1 MIWCGQKCDFI
12 TQADCTMHVNV
23 TWETSSNVV
32 GIIGRNISEYI
43 RNETENASFPTL
55 DTFNDLVFRNNL
67 LFSFTYVLLL
77 MIIGISGN
85 LLVCYIYIFYQKKCQ
100 STTRSFQGRNKSSKL
115 KTTDI
120 FIISLA
126 CFDLI
131 SCLLAMPMELFLLRN
146 FLTFDYPWLCKIS
159 RLFLW
164 FCTISTS
171 FVLLAI
177 AVSRF
182 VGIRLRSLN
191 IKITTFHAK
200 IIVAV
205 SVLLAV
211 ALSSPV
217 LVLYGTYTFHLTAG
231 VTASTCLI
239 VNEYAETNYPFI
251 TIVCLSVI
259 HLLFDILFITFYGL
273 ISGKVVSNKR
283 TFSTIIR
290 NNSSNR
296 SQEQPIESK
305 TIVLANEGNHDENV
319 SLTKTASDKT
329 KYDEVFLDHIGE
341 DCNDNGQ
348 QNKRMIKPV
357 KIGGRKKSSSTSTAY
372 SRRSCKSLR
381 LGSSFHEAN
390 VHGRTYKASR
400 TTFMLFIV
408 TLAFMVTFA
417 PYCIVA
423 LLRNLEGVGYY
434 SKLTDIQKTVYQL
447 FLRSYFLSSA
457 INPIIYSFL
466 NQSFKSRSKTILKN
480 IFNKML
486 CIHQ

>member
-1 MIWCGQKCDFI
+1 
-12 TQADCTMHVNV
+12 MHLNV
-23 TWETSSNVV
+23 TWETSTNIV
-32 GIIGRNISEYI
+32 GILGRNISEYI
-43 RNETENASFPTL
+43 RNATENASFLTL
-55 DTFNDLVFRNNL
+55 DVYNDLVFQNNL
-67 LFSFTYVLLL
+67 LLSFIYILLL

-85 LLVCYIYIFYQKKCQ
+85 LLVCYIYIFYQKKSQ

-131 SCLLAMPMELFLLRN
+131 SCLIAMPMELTLLRN
-146 FLTFDYPWLCKIS
+146 FLTFDHPLLCKLS
-159 RLFLW
+159 RAVSM

-182 VGIRLRSLN
+182 VGIRLRSIN

-200 IIVAV
+200 IIVIV
-205 SVLLAV
+205 SVLFAV

-217 LVLYGTYTFHLTAG
+217 LVLYGTYTFPLTVG
-231 VTASTCLI
+231 VSASTCLI
-239 VNEYAETNYPFI
+239 TNEYAETDYPFI
-251 TIVCLSVI
+251 TIVCLSAF
-259 HLLFDILFITFYGL
+259 HLFFDILFITFYGL
-273 ISGKVVSNKR
+273 ISGKVVRNKR

-296 SQEQPIESK
+296 SQGQSIESK
-305 TIVLANEGNHDENV
+305 TNSLVLSNEGNQNENV
-319 SLTKTASDKT
+319 SLTNTASDKT
-329 KYDEVFLDHIGE
+329 KCDDVFLNHIGE
-341 DCNDNGQ
+341 DSNENGQ
-348 QNKRMIKPV
+348 QCPALNKRMIKPI
-357 KIGGRKKSSSTSTAY
+357 KINKRKKSSSTSTGF

-381 LGSSFHEAN
+381 KGSSYSNETN

-466 NQSFKSRSKTILKN
+466 NQSFKSRSKTILKK
-480 IFNKML
+480 IFNSML
-486 CIHQ
+486 CLKQ

>member
-1 MIWCGQKCDFI
+1 
-12 TQADCTMHVNV
+12 MHLNV
-23 TWETSSNVV
+23 TWETSTNIV
-32 GIIGRNISEYI
+32 GILGRNISEYI
-43 RNETENASFPTL
+43 RNATENASFLTL
-55 DTFNDLVFRNNL
+55 DAYNDLVFQNNL
-67 LFSFTYVLLL
+67 LLSFIYILLL

-85 LLVCYIYIFYQKKCQ
+85 LLVCYIYIFYQKKIQ

-126 CFDLI
+126 SFDLI

-146 FLTFDYPWLCKIS
+146 FLTFDYPWLCKLS
-159 RLFLW
+159 RAVSM

-182 VGIRLRSLN
+182 IGIRLRSLN
-191 IKITTFHAK
+191 ITITTFHAK
-200 IIVAV
+200 IIVVV
-205 SVLLAV
+205 SVLFAV
-211 ALSSPV
+211 TLSSPV
-217 LVLYGTYTFHLTAG
+217 LVLYGTYTFPLTVG
-231 VTASTCLI
+231 VSASTCLI

-251 TIVCLSVI
+251 TIVCLSVF

-273 ISGKVVSNKR
+273 ISGKVVRNKR
-283 TFSTIIR
+283 TFSTIR

-296 SQEQPIESK
+296 SQEQSIS
-305 TIVLANEGNHDENV
+305 LALSNEGNQNENV
-319 SLTKTASDKT
+319 SLTNTASNKT
-329 KYDEVFLDHIGE
+329 KCDDVFLNHNGE
-341 DCNDNGQ
+341 DGNENGQ
-348 QNKRMIKPV
+348 QCSALNKRMIKPI
-357 KIGGRKKSSSTSTAY
+357 KIRGRKKSSSTSTGF

-381 LGSSFHEAN
+381 LGSSFSNDTN

-466 NQSFKSRSKTILKN
+466 NQSFKSRSKTILKK
-480 IFNKML
+480 IFNSML
-486 CIHQ
+486 CLKQ

>member
-1 MIWCGQKCDFI
+1 
-12 TQADCTMHVNV
+12 MHLNV
-23 TWETSSNVV
+23 TWETSTNIV

-43 RNETENASFPTL
+43 RNETENVSFLTL
-55 DTFNDLVFRNNL
+55 DTYNNLVFQNNL
-67 LFSFTYVLLL
+67 LLSFIYILLL

-85 LLVCYIYIFYQKKCQ
+85 LLVCYIYLFYQKRCQ
-100 STTRSFQGRNKSSKL
+100 RTTRSFRGRNKSSKL

-159 RLFLW
+159 RFISM

-191 IKITTFHAK
+191 ITITTLHAK
-200 IIVAV
+200 IIVVV
-205 SVLLAV
+205 SVLIAL

-217 LVLYGTYTFHLTAG
+217 LVLYGTYTLPLTAG

-239 VNEYAETNYPFI
+239 VNEYAETNYPFV
-251 TIVCLSVI
+251 TIVCLTVI

-296 SQEQPIESK
+296 SQEQSIESK
-305 TIVLANEGNHDENV
+305 TIVLSNEGNQNENV
-319 SLTKTASDKT
+319 SLTNTASDKT
-329 KYDEVFLDHIGE
+329 KYDDVFLDHIAE
-341 DCNDNGQ
+341 DGNEYGQ
-348 QNKRMIKPV
+348 QSPALNKRIIKPI
-357 KIGGRKKSSSTSTAY
+357 KIAGRKKSSSTSTAY

-381 LGSSFHEAN
+381 LGSSFANETN

-466 NQSFKSRSKTILKN
+466 NQSFKSRSKIILKN
-480 IFNKML
+480 IFNKVL
-486 CIHQ
+486 CINH